1 MLIGKC
7 FMTRPARVAAV
18 VFGVLMAAAPCA
30 MAGSTGGYALRA
42 DADPDG
48 DGVVSGADNCPDVF
62 NPSQRD
68 GDHDG
73 VGDACAA
80 SPRLYV
86 SNNPADGAD
95 YATIG
100 AAVAAVRRTGTT
112 IAVYP
117 GTGPY
122 VETVQLAQPL
132 AVRIERFD
140 DGSGRETVID
150 GGGAQAIVVAAS
162 VRPAATTLDGLT
174 LQGNT
179 GVLTNAALDAANLTF
194 RTSAFGLDVAAGADA
209 RLRAA
214 VVVGGNTG
222 ANVAAG
228 ATLTAERCRITGAS
242 EGVMTNG
249 VVSLVDTLIADGR
262 DGVLVQ
268 SSTGA
273 VSLRY
278 ATLARF
284 TALAI
289 YNNGGTATVDRSI
302 IWRAQNGLCDV
313 PCVWISRSV
322 VDAADCSTVAGNAWA
337 DALLAADYS
346 LSAGSPCIDYGTP
359 PPAESWEP
367 TLDLAG
373 RPRRLDGNGDGIA
386 VSDCG
391 ALEYYPAD
399 RTPGEIR
406 NVRWTGK
413 AAIAW
418 DADAAAATYHQYRG
432 ALGGLSPTSFGA
444 CGDAAD
450 ANLADTAAPAEET
463 PAPGAGVFYLVTGR
477 DAAGHE
483 GTLGYATGAER
494 SRFSG
499 CPASAG
505 VGAARLSAAAAA
517 SRPSAAATSAH
528 GPSRPA
534 AAAAAQG
541 PSRVQAALYGF
552 TR

>member
-1 MLIGKC
+1 MLIGKR
-7 FMTRPARVAAV
+7 FMTRPARVAAA
-18 VFGVLMAAAPCA
+18 VFGMLMAAAPCA
-30 MAGSTGGYALRA
+30 LAGSTGGHALRA

-48 DGVVSGADNCPDVF
+48 DGVVSAADNCPDVF

-68 GDHDG
+68 VDHDG

-86 SNNPADGAD
+86 SNDPADGPD

-100 AAVAAVRRTGTT
+100 AAVAAVRRAGTT

-117 GTGPY
+117 GTGAY

-132 AVRIERFD
+132 AVTIARFD

-150 GGGAQAIVVAAS
+150 GGSAQAIVVAAA

-174 LQGNT
+174 LRGAT
-179 GVLTNAALDAANLTF
+179 GVETHGTLDAANLTF
-194 RTSAFGLDVAAGADA
+194 RTSGTALDVAAGADA
-209 RLRAA
+209 RLRASA
-214 VVVGGNTG
+214 VAGGNTG
-222 ANVAAG
+222 ARVAAG
-228 ATLTAERCRITGAS
+228 ASLAAERCRITGTLA
-242 EGVMTNG
+242 GVMTEG

-262 DGVLVQ
+262 DGIMVM

-289 YNNGGTATVDRSI
+289 YNNGGTVTLERSI
-302 IWRAQNGLCDV
+302 VWRAQNGLFGV

-337 DALLAADYS
+337 DAQLAADYS
-346 LSAGSPCIDYGTP
+346 PSAGSPCVEFGTP
-359 PPAESWEP
+359 PPGEAGDP

-391 ALEYYPAD
+391 ALEYDPAD
-399 RTPGEIR
+399 RTPGEIK
-406 NVRWTGK
+406 NVRWSGT

-418 DADAAAATYHQYRG
+418 DADPAAATYHQYRG
-432 ALGGLSPTSFGA
+432 PLGGLSQTSFGA
-444 CGDAAD
+444 CADAAD
-450 ANLADTAAPAEET
+450 ANLADTLAPAAET
-463 PAPGAGVFYLVTGR
+463 PSAGAGFFYLVTGR
-477 DAAGHE
+477 DAAGRE

-499 CPASAG
+499 CP
-505 VGAARLSAAAAA
+505 
-517 SRPSAAATSAH
+517 
-528 GPSRPA
+528 
-534 AAAAAQG
+534 
-541 PSRVQAALYGF
+541 
-552 TR
+552 